1 MGLEVV
7 ALHGGASN
15 PDRGGWWAQD
25 ISGKSCLCNFY
36 GMSMTT
42 DKIRSLVKKW
52 QVWHIAVHAGRG
64 GWERLQ
70 MVHAR
75 TWEERAGG
83 TRASFGTAGTALHP
97 FSKT

>member
-1 MGLEVV
+1 LGALRQHKRQMGLEVV
-7 ALHGGASN
+7 ARHGGASN

-52 QVWHIAVHAGRG
+52 QVCFLSV
-64 GWERLQ
+64 
-70 MVHAR
+70 
-75 TWEERAGG
+75 
-83 TRASFGTAGTALHP
+83 F
-97 FSKT
+97 